1 QPRPLGGRRPV
12 SRTRRLAFAAAV
24 LVALWLLL
32 NQTLS
37 PGALLLGCL
46 LAALGLWVTSALD
59 LPPGRLRRPR
69 AALRLAAMVTGDIVR
84 SNFAVAS
91 IILRPHQRQRTSGFL
106 LIPLELRAPYGL
118 AAL

>member
-1 QPRPLGGRRPV
+1 RRLLGRTGQRGAARRGGGDRAGSPAPGALPGADGGGRPGDALHGCGRAGAAPAAGLHRERHAARDQPRPLGGRRPV

-46 LAALGLWVTSALD
+46 LAALG
-59 LPPGRLRRPR
+59 
-69 AALRLAAMVTGDIVR
+69 
-84 SNFAVAS
+84 
-91 IILRPHQRQRTSGFL
+91 
-106 LIPLELRAPYGL
+106 
-118 AAL
+118 